1 MSILCDGRQFAFT
14 YQAVQIAAGTDK
26 DFPAFYRT
34 MVVDVFPGGIRL
46 VAFDLS
52 LVLVGWVERL
62 DIIGDTNRV
71 EDGEVPDESYVIR
84 DPSLRL
90 LEMMKDVHTTTKD
103 SLPIQLQIRRGSIGP
118 TTQPALDGFEI
129 ERLTFEAPDVK
140 AVVVEVSP
148 TAFPNWRIPHD
159 AEPTAEIG
167 LGVGAILKLG
177 KLAKLHEGAHVRMT
191 FSGQH
196 GAALVQLEAPGT
208 NEVFDI
214 RGLAMPTRLSD
225 EFRTEWGPISI
236 PTDASDLDDESSDAF
251 ADAVQDQFPGA
262 TVSVAGNVTT
272 INVPMGDND

>member
-1 MSILCDGRQFAFT
+1 
-14 YQAVQIAAGTDK
+14 
-26 DFPAFYRT
+26 
-34 MVVDVFPGGIRL
+34 
-46 VAFDLS
+46 
-52 LVLVGWVERL
+52 
-62 DIIGDTNRV
+62 
-71 EDGEVPDESYVIR
+71 
-84 DPSLRL
+84 
-90 LEMMKDVHTTTKD
+90 
-103 SLPIQLQIRRGSIGP
+103 
-118 TTQPALDGFEI
+118 LDGFEI